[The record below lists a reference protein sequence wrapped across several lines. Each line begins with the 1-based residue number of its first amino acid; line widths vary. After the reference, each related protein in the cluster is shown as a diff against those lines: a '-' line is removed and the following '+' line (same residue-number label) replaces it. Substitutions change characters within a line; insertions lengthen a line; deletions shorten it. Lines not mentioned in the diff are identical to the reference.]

1 MAAIVVQGLRKSYGD
16 VEAVRGIDLTVREG
30 EIFALLGPNGAG
42 KTTTVEILEGFR
54 ERTAG
59 DVSVLGH
66 DPARRDRDM
75 RARIGIVLQSA
86 GVESYLT
93 VSEVID
99 LYRGYYPHPR
109 DRDEL
114 LTLVGLEDRP
124 NVRVG
129 KLSGGQRRR
138 LDVAVGLAG
147 DPDLL
152 FLDEPTTGFDPGAR
166 RQAWDVIRGLK
177 DHGKTILLTTHFMDE
192 ASVLADRLAVMN
204 AGTIVAEGTLDVI
217 VAMGSHDTTIRFG
230 LPDGTAPPDGLPG
243 LNVAERGGFELQTS
257 EPTPALHR
265 LTGWAIDSKVELID
279 LTVTRP
285 SLEDTYL
292 ELTGQPADSAEQAA

>member
-1 MAAIVVQGLRKSYGD
+1 MAAIVVQGLRKSYGN
-16 VEAVRGIDLTVREG
+16 VEAVRGIDLTVNKG

-59 DVSVLGH
+59 EVSVLGH
-66 DPARRDRDM
+66 DPANRDRDM
-75 RARIGIVLQSA
+75 RERIGIVLQSA

-114 LTLVGLEDRP
+114 LTLVGLADRP

-138 LDVAVGLAG
+138 LDVAVGLCG

-177 DHGKTILLTTHFMDE
+177 EQGKTILLTTHFMDE

-217 VAMGSHDTTIRFG
+217 VGMGSHDTTVRFG
-230 LPDGTAPPDGLPG
+230 LPDGTPPPDGLAG
-243 LNVAERGGFELQTS
+243 LKVAERGGFELTTAD
-257 EPTPALHR
+257 PTQALHR
-265 LTGWAIDSKVELID
+265 LTGWAIDAKVELID

-292 ELTGQPADSAEQAA
+292 ALTGQPAERTEKAA